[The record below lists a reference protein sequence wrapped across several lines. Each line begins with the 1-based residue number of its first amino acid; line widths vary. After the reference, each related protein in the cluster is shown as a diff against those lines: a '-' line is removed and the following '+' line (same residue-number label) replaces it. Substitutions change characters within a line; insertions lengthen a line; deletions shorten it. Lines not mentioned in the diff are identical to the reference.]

1 MKDPYI
7 EVWAEDEFHF
17 QRASSLIRTW
27 APKGEQPRVLS
38 AATREKIGFFGAVN
52 LKSGQLLT
60 QEEDS
65 VFNTETFRD
74 FLSYLTNSIGSH
86 ILLIL
91 DRASY
96 HRAKDLKPFLQKH
109 RTHLTLAFLPS
120 YSPELNPIERVW
132 RITRRKVTH
141 NRYFPKIEDLQ
152 EALINQFAQW
162 NYPNETLKV
171 LCANI

>member
-1 MKDPYI
+1 
-7 EVWAEDEFHF
+7 
-17 QRASSLIRTW
+17 
-27 APKGEQPRVLS
+27 
-38 AATREKIGFFGAVN
+38 
-52 LKSGQLLT
+52 LT
-60 QEEDS
+60 QEDS

-74 FLSYLTNSIGSH
+74 FLSYLINFTGRP

-109 RTHLTLAFLPS
+109 QAYLTLAFLPS

-152 EALINQFAQW
+152 EALINQFVQW
-162 NYPNETLKV
+162 SHPDETLKV
-171 LCANI
+171 LCASI